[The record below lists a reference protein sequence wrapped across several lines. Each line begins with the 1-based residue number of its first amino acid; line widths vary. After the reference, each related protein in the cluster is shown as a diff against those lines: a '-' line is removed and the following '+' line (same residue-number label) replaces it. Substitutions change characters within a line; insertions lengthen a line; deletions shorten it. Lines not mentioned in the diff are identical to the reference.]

1 MDFGKAPAS
10 KVPVAAPR
18 PPPPSGPT
26 GAPPKPATTATP
38 AATTASQQI
47 AAPASFAK
55 NVGLDSKGY
64 AKLVN
69 KVEYSAYSMSPSK
82 LSDWSPVTILVEGE
96 KNASKSCAAA
106 GIPRPLGGKTYFIT
120 GDNTTLDG
128 LANYKFF
135 RCDECCGSHDADE
148 QTCLACDKCI
158 GSTDYH
164 FARDIQ
170 TGKLVVFE
178 VCKRFFDPKTGKEMW
193 PGYDPNRSWTAELV
207 FAKAMQLLEQIEKQ
221 NDGDVVVID
230 HFQEFYENVMKSLVF
245 YQNGLDPAFQN
256 PQFQHWEQR
265 TRLMTLL
272 EYKARTV
279 ARFATVITGYG
290 EEEKNTMVPDI
301 DPVSGEQR
309 VDKNGKPKTKVVKE
323 NKVPSWISK
332 FQRNYIVVLH
342 LSSFKELPHMNV
354 NERATEEAKA
364 ATRFFVTV
372 VMSKRAR
379 FPQGRTFD
387 ITGSHLGYFWKSKDP
402 SLDQPVKDDEKP
414 ALAESP
420 TKAPRVEVEITDDD
434 VTAVLPG
441 GKP

>member
-1 MDFGKAPAS
+1 MDFGKAPTS
-10 KVPVAAPR
+10 KVPVVAPR

-26 GAPPKPATTATP
+26 GVAPKPAPATP
-38 AATTASQQI
+38 AASTQTQQI
-47 AAPASFAK
+47 AAPAGFAK
-55 NVGLDSKGY
+55 NVGMDSKGY

-69 KVEYSAYSMSPSK
+69 KLEYKAFNLAPSK
-82 LSDWSPVTILVEGE
+82 LSDWAPVTILLEGE
-96 KNASKSCAAA
+96 KNASKSCACA
-106 GIPRPLGGKTYFIT
+106 GIPRPYDGKTYFIT

-135 RCDECCGSHDADE
+135 RCDKCCGQHDVTETACKE
-148 QTCLACDKCI
+148 CQTCE

-164 FARDIQ
+164 YARDIQ
-170 TGKLVVFE
+170 SGKLVVYE
-178 VCKRFFDPKTGKEMW
+178 LCKRFFDPKTGTEMW
-193 PGYDPNRSWTAELV
+193 PGYDPNRTWTAELV
-207 FAKAMQLLEQIEKQ
+207 FAKAMSLLEEIEKR
-221 NDGDVVVID
+221 NDADVVVID

-272 EYKARTV
+272 EYKARQV
-279 ARFATVITGYG
+279 ARFAAVITGYG

-301 DPVSGEQR
+301 DPASGEQR

-342 LSSFKELPHMNV
+342 LSSFKELPALNV
-354 NERATEEAKA
+354 TERATEEAA
-364 ATRFFVTV
+364 ASTRFFVSV

-387 ITGSHLGYFWKSKDP
+387 ITGSHLGYFWRSKDP
-402 SLDQPVKDDEKP
+402 SLDQPVGDDEKIDVATNP
-414 ALAESP
+414 ARTPRIEAEIND
-420 TKAPRVEVEITDDD
+420 ADI
-434 VTAVLPG
+434 TAVVTPQE
-441 GKP
+441 KA